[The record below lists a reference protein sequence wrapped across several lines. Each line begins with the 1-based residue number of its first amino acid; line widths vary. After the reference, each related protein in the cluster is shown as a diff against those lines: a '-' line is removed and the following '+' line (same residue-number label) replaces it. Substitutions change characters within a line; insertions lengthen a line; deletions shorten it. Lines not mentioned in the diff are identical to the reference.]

1 MIHITMELLTQ
12 GEKVV
17 VAGFKAEALE
27 AESSKPRKELIAA
40 MDEGNFAK
48 DKVKVLIEE
57 LRVEKLLTVQKDEQ
71 LHVANQKVKIVVA
84 KAVQAFQLTKK
95 YNIVI
100 FSWYY
105 KGFELLW
112 RYLLKHM
119 PGVDMENLDFR
130 QVDKEMKA
138 NEAA

>member
-1 MIHITMELLTQ
+1 MIHITTELLTQ

-17 VAGFKAEALE
+17 VAGFKAKALE

-40 MDEGNFAK
+40 MDEGNSAK
-48 DKVKVLIEE
+48 EKVKVLIEE

-105 KGFELLW
+105 KGSSFSGGI
-112 RYLLKHM
+112 Y
-119 PGVDMENLDFR
+119 
-130 QVDKEMKA
+130 
-138 NEAA
+138 